1 MKFNRFEINIP
12 MFYQL
17 CLLLFSMG
25 VFLYGL
31 AKFISLWKP

>member
-1 MKFNRFEINIP
+1 MI
-12 MFYQL
+12 FYQL